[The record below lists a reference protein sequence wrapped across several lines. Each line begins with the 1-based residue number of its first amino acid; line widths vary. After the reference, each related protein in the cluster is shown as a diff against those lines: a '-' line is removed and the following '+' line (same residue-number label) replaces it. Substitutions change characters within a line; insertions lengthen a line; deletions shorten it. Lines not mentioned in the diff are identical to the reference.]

1 MIQGINKNWREDL
14 KRWKKLYPRRF
25 VDYDGNI
32 AHNVPDGKW
41 NIKKYKKNETNK
53 KRKLV
58 K

>member
-41 NIKKYKKNETNK
+41 NIKKDKKNET
-53 KRKLV
+53 R
-58 K
+58 